1 LDSWLL
7 TQCYLVQQE
16 LVIIS
21 CFQPFCQELT
31 IHRLKFCNNKFSF
44 DSFEYK
50 TLVKLPLNSKLVIFV
65 MTCNVN
71 PCDDLATSAPS
82 SSLVQRSLGLYLLDG
97 PLHTVNS
104 SQVYLY
110 LTIIPWR
117 SWFIFSIH
125 SRESD
130 ILWAI
135 VGRFFYS
142 HLFCFGIF
150 SWQSGP
156 IS

>member
-1 LDSWLL
+1 MRDIIFGQPSTQWLKS
-7 TQCYLVQQE
+7 T
-16 LVIIS
+16 
-21 CFQPFCQELT
+21 
-31 IHRLKFCNNKFSF
+31 HRLKFCNNKFSF

-97 PLHTVNS
+97 PLHSVNS

-117 SWFIFSIH
+117 SWFIFSLH

-135 VGRFFYS
+135 VGRFFLLS
-142 HLFCFGIF
+142 FILFRNFQLAKWANFLI
-150 SWQSGP
+150 
-156 IS
+156 IKLN